1 MSDHFEFSKSPQREV
16 FIGRS
21 ADVFANN
28 HQRRRSSVLTREE
41 RKDLI
46 KEEEELLIDN
56 NILTYNSFADSSAL
70 DDGSDLEEQIIKTN
84 WEQAVAQNLI
94 HTTYWRELSVLLRNT
109 LPSCLT
115 FLLQYSLTV
124 VSVFAVGHL
133 GKNELSAVSL
143 AGMIAN
149 ICGYGIFQGIATCL
163 DTLGAQAYG
172 RGDYVMVGVYT
183 QRCGLLMGLVLV
195 PVLLLWCKAEIF
207 LEVFVPQKE
216 CVILA
221 ARYLKVLAIGC
232 PGYVIFELAKH
243 YLQAQGIFKASTYV
257 LLFCA
262 PMNVVLNYVF
272 VWSSTFGFGFIGAP
286 VAVVITDYTMALIA
300 LMYIAYIDGYQCWKG
315 WSKAALSNWN
325 YMCQLA
331 LSGVITVEAEWLAFE
346 VLTFAAAHLGT
357 TELATQTV
365 LATLCVL
372 TYQVPLSMGI
382 AASTRVGN
390 LIGAKLTNSAAMAC
404 KTGIYVSLV
413 FGTLNGIILFASRNS
428 IGSLFTSDPDVIK
441 MVAQVLPYGA
451 MYQINDSI
459 AAVSSGLLRG
469 QGRQKISGIINLV
482 AYYVFALPMGLSLA
496 FNANW
501 GLSGLW
507 TGVCV
512 ALLIVSSFQTWYVV
526 SADWNAILD
535 RAEKETT
542 A

>member
-1 MSDHFEFSKSPQREV
+1 
-16 FIGRS
+16 
-21 ADVFANN
+21 
-28 HQRRRSSVLTREE
+28 
-41 RKDLI
+41 
-46 KEEEELLIDN
+46 
-56 NILTYNSFADSSAL
+56 
-70 DDGSDLEEQIIKTN
+70 
-84 WEQAVAQNLI
+84 
-94 HTTYWRELSVLLRNT
+94 
-109 LPSCLT
+109 
-115 FLLQYSLTV
+115 
-124 VSVFAVGHL
+124 
-133 GKNELSAVSL
+133 
-143 AGMIAN
+143 
-149 ICGYGIFQGIATCL
+149 
-163 DTLGAQAYG
+163 
-172 RGDYVMVGVYT
+172 
-183 QRCGLLMGLVLV
+183 
-195 PVLLLWCKAEIF
+195 
-207 LEVFVPQKE
+207 
-216 CVILA
+216 
-221 ARYLKVLAIGC
+221 
-232 PGYVIFELAKH
+232 
-243 YLQAQGIFKASTYV
+243 
-257 LLFCA
+257 
-262 PMNVVLNYVF
+262 
-272 VWSSTFGFGFIGAP
+272 
-286 VAVVITDYTMALIA
+286 
-300 LMYIAYIDGYQCWKG
+300 
-315 WSKAALSNWN
+315 
-325 YMCQLA
+325 MCQLA

-390 LIGAKLTNSAAMAC
+390 LIGAKLPDSAAMAC

-507 TGVCV
+507 TGVCL
-512 ALLIVSSFQTWYVV
+512 ALLIVSGFQTWYVV
-526 SADWNAILD
+526 SADWDAILD
-535 RAEKETT
+535 KAEKETT

>member
-390 LIGAKLTNSAAMAC
+390 LIGAKLPDSAAMAC

-451 MYQINDSI
+451 HPY
-459 AAVSSGLLRG
+459 
-469 QGRQKISGIINLV
+469 
-482 AYYVFALPMGLSLA
+482 
-496 FNANW
+496 W
-501 GLSGLW
+501 
-507 TGVCV
+507 
-512 ALLIVSSFQTWYVV
+512 
-526 SADWNAILD
+526 
-535 RAEKETT
+535 
-542 A
+542 

>member
-1 MSDHFEFSKSPQREV
+1 M
-16 FIGRS
+16 
-21 ADVFANN
+21 
-28 HQRRRSSVLTREE
+28 TREE

-390 LIGAKLTNSAAMAC
+390 LIGAKLPNSAAMAC

-507 TGVCV
+507 TGVCL
-512 ALLIVSSFQTWYVV
+512 ALLIVSGFQTWYVV
-526 SADWNAILD
+526 SADWDAILD
-535 RAEKETT
+535 KAEKETT

>member
-1 MSDHFEFSKSPQREV
+1 MTDNFEFSKSPRQEV

-21 ADVFANN
+21 ADIFVDKR
-28 HQRRRSSVLTREE
+28 QRRRSSVLTKEE
-41 RKDLI
+41 RMNLI
-46 KEEEELLIDN
+46 KQEEELLIDN
-56 NILTYNSFADSSAL
+56 HVLTYDSFANSNAL
-70 DDGSDLEEQIIKTN
+70 DDNSDLEEQIVKAN

-94 HTTYWRELSVLLRNT
+94 HTTYSRELKVLLKNT
-109 LPSCLT
+109 LPTCLT

-124 VSVFAVGHL
+124 VSVFVVGHL

-143 AGMIAN
+143 AGMVAN

-172 RGDYVMVGVYT
+172 RNDYVMVGIYT
-183 QRCGLLMGLVLV
+183 QRCALLMGIVLV
-195 PVLLLWCKAEIF
+195 PVILFWCKAEIF
-207 LEVFVPQKE
+207 LDIFVPQKE
-216 CVILA
+216 CVALA

-232 PGYVIFELAKH
+232 PGYVIFEIAKH

-262 PMNVVLNYVF
+262 PMNIILNYIL
-272 VWSSTFGFGFIGAP
+272 VWSPMFGLGFIGAP
-286 VAVVITDYTMALIA
+286 IAVVITDYIMAAITVT
-300 LMYIAYIDGYQCWKG
+300 YIAYVDGYQCWQG
-315 WSKAALSNWN
+315 WSKSAFSHWS

-331 LSGVITVEAEWLAFE
+331 LSGVISVEAEWLAFE

-372 TYQVPLSMGI
+372 TYQIPLSMGI

-390 LIGAKLTNSAAMAC
+390 LIGAKLTCSAAMAC
-404 KTGIYVSLV
+404 KVGIYTSLV
-413 FGTLNGIILFASRNS
+413 FGTINGLILFASRKQ
-428 IGSLFTSDPDVIK
+428 IGSLFTSDLDVIK
-441 MVAQVLPYGA
+441 TVAQVLPYGA
-451 MYQINDSI
+451 MYQVNDSI
-459 AAVSSGLLRG
+459 SAVTSGILRG
-469 QGRQKISGIINLV
+469 QGRQKISGIVNLV
-482 AYYVFALPMGLSLA
+482 AYYIFALPVGLFLA
-496 FNANW
+496 FNAYW

-507 TGVCV
+507 TGVCL

-526 SADWNAILD
+526 YADWNTIL
-535 RAEKETT
+535 EKSEQEIT

>member
-21 ADVFANN
+21 ADVFIDK
-28 HQRRRSSVLTREE
+28 HQRRRSSVLTKEE
-41 RKDLI
+41 RKGLI
-46 KEEEELLIDN
+46 KQEEELLIDN
-56 NILTYNSFADSSAL
+56 KILTYNSFANSSAL
-70 DDGSDLEEQIIKTN
+70 DDDSDLEEQVIKTN
-84 WEQAVAQNLI
+84 WEEAVAQNLI
-94 HTTYWRELSVLLRNT
+94 HTTYSRELKVLLKNT
-109 LPSCLT
+109 LPSCMT

-124 VSVFAVGHL
+124 VSVFVVGHL

-172 RGDYVMVGVYT
+172 RGDYDMVGIYT
-183 QRCGLLMGLVLV
+183 QRCALLMGVVLV
-195 PVLLLWCKAEIF
+195 PVLFLWCNAEMF
-207 LEVFVPQKE
+207 LDIFVPQKE

-232 PGYVIFELAKH
+232 PGYVIFEIAKH

-262 PMNVVLNYVF
+262 PMNIILNYIF
-272 VWSSTFGFGFIGAP
+272 VWSSTLGFGFIGAP
-286 VAVVITDYTMALIA
+286 IAVVITDYTMALIA
-300 LMYIAYIDGYQCWKG
+300 LMYIAYIDGSKCWKG
-315 WSKAALSNWN
+315 WSNAALSNWS

-331 LSGVITVEAEWLAFE
+331 LSGVITIEAEWLAFE

-372 TYQVPLSMGI
+372 AYQVPLSMGI

-390 LIGAKLTNSAAMAC
+390 LIGAKLIDSAAMAC
-404 KTGIYVSLV
+404 KTGIYTSLV
-413 FGTLNGIILFASRNS
+413 FGTLNGIILFASRNH
-428 IGSLFTSDPDVIK
+428 IGALFTSDPDVIK
-441 MVAQVLPYGA
+441 TVAQVLPYGA

-459 AAVSSGLLRG
+459 SAVTSGLLRG
-469 QGRQKISGIINLV
+469 QGRQKISGVVNLV
-482 AYYVFALPMGLSLA
+482 AYYIFALPVGLFLA

-507 TGVCV
+507 SGVCL
-512 ALLIVSSFQTWYVV
+512 ALLIVSSFQTWYVIY
-526 SADWNAILD
+526 ADWHAILEK
-535 RAEKETT
+535 AENEFT